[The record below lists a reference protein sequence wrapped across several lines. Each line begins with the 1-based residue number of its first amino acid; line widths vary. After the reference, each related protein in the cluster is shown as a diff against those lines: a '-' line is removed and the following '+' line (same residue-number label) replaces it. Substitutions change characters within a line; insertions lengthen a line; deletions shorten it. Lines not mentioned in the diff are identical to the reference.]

1 MKVYLTFDIE
11 VWCDGWSDL
20 DQRFPASFERYYYGS
35 SKAGRYALPKTLEIL
50 DRHGLTGVF
59 FVEPLFSARFGRQY
73 LDLVTGMIAQA
84 RQDIQLHLHPEWTDE
99 ISPAI
104 LADVA
109 TKRQHLTYYSE
120 QEQTTL
126 IAVARRLLEA
136 SKGGPIQA
144 FRAGSYAV
152 NHDTYR
158 ALRHNGILLDS
169 SINAAFDHSGGSLGD
184 LQSFPSGRTIE
195 GVVTHPVTSFRD
207 GLGRLRPAQVNA
219 CGAAEM
225 QRALLDA
232 HRRGLGH
239 FVVVSH
245 NFEML
250 KPGSVDPDWY
260 VVRRFEALCAFLS
273 SRPDLFEVGPFSMPP
288 LDRAAPAEAVVA
300 DPRPCAPAWA
310 TARRLAEQVVRRL
323 G

>member
-1 MKVYLTFDIE
+1 MKVHLTFDVEI
-11 VWCDGWSDL
+11 WCNGWQRL
-20 DQRFPASFERYYYGS
+20 DAEFPAAFERYVYGRS
-35 SKAGRYALPKTLEIL
+35 ARGEFALPATLEIL
-50 DRHGLTGVF
+50 QRHGLQGVF
-59 FVEPLFSARFGRQY
+59 FVEPLFSARFGAEY
-73 LDLVTGMIAQA
+73 LKRVVALIEGAGQQV
-84 RQDIQLHLHPEWTDE
+84 QLHLHPEWTDE

-184 LQSFPSGRTIE
+184 NGTGGIRLSTESRNDKGSG
-195 GVVTHPVTSFRD
+195 GK
-207 GLGRLRPAQVNA
+207 GG
-219 CGAAEM
+219 
-225 QRALLDA
+225 
-232 HRRGLGH
+232 
-239 FVVVSH
+239 
-245 NFEML
+245 
-250 KPGSVDPDWY
+250 
-260 VVRRFEALCAFLS
+260 
-273 SRPDLFEVGPFSMPP
+273 
-288 LDRAAPAEAVVA
+288 
-300 DPRPCAPAWA
+300 
-310 TARRLAEQVVRRL
+310 
-323 G
+323 